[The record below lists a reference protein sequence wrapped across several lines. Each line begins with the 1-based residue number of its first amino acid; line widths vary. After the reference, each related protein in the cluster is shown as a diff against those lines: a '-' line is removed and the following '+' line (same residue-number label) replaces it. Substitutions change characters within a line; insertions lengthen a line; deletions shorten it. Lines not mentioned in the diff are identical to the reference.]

1 MALVVM
7 TSGNPDGHRFH
18 FPREIGN
25 AVPLQ
30 IAHSAMVAGWPSGR
44 DIEYSGLA
52 VDGLQCQRK
61 CVCTP
66 PLRLTGNL
74 IPYYFIPLQ
83 QRMFLILVIRD
94 GQWWLVTGQLSRE
107 DDDAR

>member
-30 IAHSAMVAGWPSGR
+30 IAHSAMVAGWPGGR
-44 DIEYSGLA
+44 DIEYLIQWIGSRWSSVPKEMCLHTSSK
-52 VDGLQCQRK
+52 VDRK
-61 CVCTP
+61 PHTLLFHSTTTTHV
-66 PLRLTGNL
+66 LNFGN
-74 IPYYFIPLQ
+74 
-83 QRMFLILVIRD
+83 
-94 GQWWLVTGQLSRE
+94 
-107 DDDAR
+107 

>member
-1 MALVVM
+1 MQFPFKLHIPQWLQVGLVVE
-7 TSGNPDGHRFH
+7 TLNT
-18 FPREIGN
+18 
-25 AVPLQ
+25 Q
-30 IAHSAMVAGWPSGR
+30 
-44 DIEYSGLA
+44 YSGLA

-66 PLRLTGNL
+66 LLRLTGNL